1 MNNKFRTIG
10 LYGALALVTVVLLF
24 GLTRI
29 ENKLEAQV
37 AEHHLRF
44 TGQIDNAPPLVSFT
58 TVALGSFR
66 GLIADLL
73 WLRAGSLQEKG
84 SYYEMAQLAR
94 WITDLQPTFSGA
106 TAYLAWNMAYN
117 ISVTCS
123 DFADRWRW
131 VNEGIRLIRDRA
143 LAYNPEDP
151 VLYKDLAWIFQHKM
165 GNYLD
170 DANQYY
176 KIQLA
181 MAMTEILGSTSDFT
195 DWAAAPAT
203 AKEFAASFGGNEKL
217 WKAAVAS
224 GYPDDAALYAA
235 FVENKAKLPEGFTA
249 ALRDPELAKKV
260 DTAYRVRLLK
270 ERYKLDVK
278 FMHEINQQYGT
289 LDWRLPEAQAIYWAR
304 MGLKK
309 TPGGKDIN
317 CERIASQSLYEAF
330 RSGRLMLA
338 DEKDFSTAQMAP
350 NLDLADAVKRTFE
363 EAYENNEKQSTFLSV
378 KINFMKEAIVM
389 MFRYGKYKKAEEYFK
404 ELSKIDGD
412 PAKYKTMENFV
423 MSRFTE
429 EVRDASVKKA
439 GEVIAGLIWRSLYFL
454 AYNEQDAAVANER
467 LARFVYKSYMSSTGK
482 GQEVRMGLPPYKD
495 IKKGVV
501 DSCIKFFPPA
511 LSKSL
516 QLKIAEEKAAEAAV
530 PAEPDKK

>member
-1 MNNKFRTIG
+1 MNSKFRTLS
-10 LYGALALVTVVLLF
+10 LYGLLGLVTLVMLF
-24 GLTRI
+24 SLSRI
-29 ENKLEAQV
+29 ENRLEGQIK
-37 AEHHLRF
+37 EHHLRF
-44 TGQIDNAPPLVSFT
+44 TGQIENAPPLVAFT

-73 WLRAGSLQEKG
+73 WLRAGALQEKG
-84 SYYEMAQLAR
+84 NYYEMAQLAR
-94 WITDLQPTFSGA
+94 WLTDLQPTFSGA

-143 LAYNPEDP
+143 LIYNPEDP

-165 GNYLD
+165 GNYMD

-181 MAMTEILGSTSDFT
+181 QAMTEVIGNTEDFT
-195 DWAAAPAT
+195 DWAAAPAD
-203 AKEFAASFGGNEKL
+203 AKEFMKSFGGNEKL
-217 WKAAVAS
+217 WEAAMKA
-224 GYPDDAALYAA
+224 GYPDEAALYAA
-235 FVENKAKLPEGFTA
+235 FVENKAQLPEAFTA
-249 ALRDPELAKKV
+249 ALRNAELAKKI
-260 DTAYRVRLLK
+260 DIAFRTRLLYQ
-270 ERYKLDVK
+270 RFKLDAK
-278 FMHEINQQYGT
+278 LIHEINQHFGK

-304 MGLKK
+304 MGLRK

-338 DEKDFSTAQMAP
+338 DTKDFTTAQMAP

-363 EAYENNEKQSTFLSV
+363 EAYENNDRQSTFFSV

-389 MFRYGKYKKAEEYFK
+389 MFRYGKFKKAEEYFK
-404 ELSKIDGD
+404 ELAKIDGD
-412 PAKYKTMENFV
+412 PRKYRTMEAFV

-439 GEVIAGLIWRSLYFL
+439 GELVASLIWRSLYFL
-454 AYNEQDAAVANER
+454 VYNEHDAAVANER
-467 LARFVYKSYMSSTGK
+467 LARFVYKSYMSGTAK
-482 GQEVRMGLPPYKD
+482 GQEVRVGLPPYDD

-501 DSCIKFFPPA
+501 ENCLKFFPPA
-511 LSKSL
+511 MSRI
-516 QLKIAEEKAAEAAV
+516 LKANIAEEQAAEKAAAGE
-530 PAEPDKK
+530 KQK